1 MKESLIKGFF
11 YSLFLLLLCSCSPTL
26 YVLDKTPNLAGD
38 LYKKTSL
45 SKNQRGLKKNPND
58 VEFLKNNVE
67 SLTTYAFG
75 FLIEEADRL
84 MLKNYSKAK
93 KIESEAHQYFV
104 EAVLCGDSAI
114 SYIHKDYFKWLTG
127 KQKIKSRILH
137 NANYSNKDLELFY
150 WTAAAYGGAVSSSG
164 GDPKWIIKLP
174 RIGKLLNTIVDIDSS
189 WNNGAALV
197 ALISYTMNNP
207 LLSPIEADSVSKNLF
222 NQAIEASKGKDMG
235 PYITYAES
243 VSKTRQRKDEF
254 VLLLNEALKIKIN
267 SSKEFQLTNTI
278 SKNRAEW
285 LLDNID
291 EFFY

>member
-1 MKESLIKGFF
+1 M
-11 YSLFLLLLCSCSPTL
+11 
-26 YVLDKTPNLAGD
+26 YVLDKTPNLTGD
-38 LYKKTSL
+38 LYKKTFL
-45 SKNQRGLKKNPND
+45 LKNQKNLKKEPYNAD
-58 VEFLKNNVE
+58 LLKENVE

-114 SYIHKDYFKWLTG
+114 SYKHKDYFNWLTSN
-127 KQKIKSRILH
+127 QEINSNILRK
-137 NANYSNKDLELFY
+137 ANYSNKDLELFY

-174 RIGKLLNTIVDIDSS
+174 RIGKLLNTIVDMDSS

-207 LLSPIEADSVSKNLF
+207 FISSSEADSISKNLF
-222 NQAIEASKGKDMG
+222 DQAVIASEGKDMG
-235 PYITYAES
+235 PYLAFAES
-243 VSKTRQRKDEF
+243 VSKIRQRKDEF
-254 VLLLNEALKIKIN
+254 VLLLNKALNIKIN
-267 SSKEFQLTNTI
+267 SSKEFKLTNTI

>member
-1 MKESLIKGFF
+1 M
-11 YSLFLLLLCSCSPTL
+11 
-26 YVLDKTPNLAGD
+26 YVLDKTPNFTGD
-38 LYKKTSL
+38 LYKKTFL
-45 SKNQRGLKKNPND
+45 LKNQKNLKKEPYNAD
-58 VEFLKNNVE
+58 LLKENVE

-114 SYIHKDYFKWLTG
+114 SYKHKDYFNWLTSN
-127 KQKIKSRILH
+127 QEINSNILRK
-137 NANYSNKDLELFY
+137 ANYSNKDLELFY

-174 RIGKLLNTIVDIDSS
+174 RIGKLLNTIVDMDSS

-207 LLSPIEADSVSKNLF
+207 LISASEADSISKNLF
-222 NQAIEASKGKDMG
+222 EQAVIASEGKDMG
-235 PYITYAES
+235 PYLTFAES
-243 VSKTRQRKDEF
+243 VSKIRQRKDEF
-254 VLLLNEALKIKIN
+254 VLLLNKALNIKIN
-267 SSKEFQLTNTI
+267 SSKEFKLTNTI